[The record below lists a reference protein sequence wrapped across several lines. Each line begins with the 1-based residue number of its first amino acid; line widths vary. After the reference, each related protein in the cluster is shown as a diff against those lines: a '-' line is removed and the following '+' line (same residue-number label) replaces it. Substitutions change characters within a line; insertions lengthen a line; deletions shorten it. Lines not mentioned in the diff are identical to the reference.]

1 MIIIFISIYFGQS
14 LAFVKNEEFLCS
26 ETSTTK
32 PRNFLC
38 IVNKTYD
45 TYAVP
50 IPMPM
55 IVDSEI
61 RIHDVTNIDEIGHS
75 ITVYMDLSATWSDE
89 GLKMLGNN
97 GSK

>member
-1 MIIIFISIYFGQS
+1 M
-14 LAFVKNEEFLCS
+14 
-26 ETSTTK
+26 
-32 PRNFLC
+32 
-38 IVNKTYD
+38 
-45 TYAVP
+45 
-50 IPMPM
+50 PMPL

-61 RIHDVTNIDEIGHS
+61 RIHDVTSIDEIGHS